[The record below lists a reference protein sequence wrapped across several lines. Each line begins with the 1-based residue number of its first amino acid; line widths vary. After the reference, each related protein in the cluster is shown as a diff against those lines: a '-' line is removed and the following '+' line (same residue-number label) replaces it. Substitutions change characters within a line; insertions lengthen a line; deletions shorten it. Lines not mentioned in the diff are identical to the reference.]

1 MCTFLRELEKDLLLL
16 ATNYIEKD
24 RNLRGVSKVKTMTES
39 ARTRQVATLN
49 DKLNQYNAKWQL
61 YKNTFLE

>member
-39 ARTRQVATLN
+39 ARTRQVGPRKCSL
-49 DKLNQYNAKWQL
+49 KMFVL
-61 YKNTFLE
+61 

>member
-1 MCTFLRELEKDLLLL
+1 MVLEEVI
-16 ATNYIEKD
+16 AT
-24 RNLRGVSKVKTMTES
+24 M
-39 ARTRQVATLN
+39 N